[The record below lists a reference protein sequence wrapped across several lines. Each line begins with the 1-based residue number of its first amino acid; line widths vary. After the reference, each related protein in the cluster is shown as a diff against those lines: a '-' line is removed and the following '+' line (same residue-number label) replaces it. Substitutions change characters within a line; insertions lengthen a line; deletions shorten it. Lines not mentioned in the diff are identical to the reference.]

1 MLNYYYAA
9 SFVPFVTYLSVPL
22 TKYLITLS
30 YPRTILIHARKRGAR
45 SEERDEKFQRWPK
58 TIISRN
64 VGTCESLLLLSLS
77 LSLCHFCIGQQRLP
91 ARNNSTAVVLTVYTK
106 RRVTTTRRKS
116 VRDTRRSSPT
126 PSQVSEIV
134 IPAAAAVQQFPLS
147 LSSVCVVWRVR
158 ERKYYARPL
167 QRSFRW
173 KWRRCLVHTIRGHG
187 YFSLR
192 PFPFRSR
199 SVERKREGEEN
210 CDELRVTS
218 LSMRACVCVGSRI
231 DGYTCATSCLSPPC
245 AECR

>member
-1 MLNYYYAA
+1 MPGNAGPDPRREMKN
-9 SFVPFVTYLSVPL
+9 SNVDQKPL
-22 TKYLITLS
+22 FLET
-30 YPRTILIHARKRGAR
+30 
-45 SEERDEKFQRWPK
+45 SELANP
-58 TIISRN
+58 S
-64 VGTCESLLLLSLS
+64 SSSLS

-167 QRSFRW
+167 QRSFR
-173 KWRRCLVHTIRGHG
+173 
-187 YFSLR
+187 
-192 PFPFRSR
+192 
-199 SVERKREGEEN
+199 
-210 CDELRVTS
+210 
-218 LSMRACVCVGSRI
+218 
-231 DGYTCATSCLSPPC
+231 
-245 AECR
+245 

>member
-1 MLNYYYAA
+1 MPGNAGPDPRREMKNSNVDQKPLFLETSELANP
-9 SFVPFVTYLSVPL
+9 SFS
-22 TKYLITLS
+22 
-30 YPRTILIHARKRGAR
+30 
-45 SEERDEKFQRWPK
+45 
-58 TIISRN
+58 
-64 VGTCESLLLLSLS
+64 S

-218 LSMRACVCVGSRI
+218 LSMRACVYVSGHVSMVTRARHRVYPHPAPNADNVLFVCSNERALHLDSI
-231 DGYTCATSCLSPPC
+231 S
-245 AECR
+245 